1 MSDWVDSADI
11 GPVLPPGEPLWSH
24 SFDTALGRCGVV
36 WSELGIVASLLPDA
50 TPARLK
56 RRHPTAQLATELP
69 PHIAHAVDG
78 ICALLA
84 GEVRDLSDIALD
96 ERGIPEFRRQVHA
109 LTRAIPPGQTRTY
122 GDIAAALGQPGAARA
137 VGRAEGDNPFPPI
150 VPCHRVIG
158 TPKPVASRQ
167 APRGGQGNSGAA
179 RRCLAGAGDVLT
191 GFSAPGGVETKRR
204 MLLIEARA
212 VGQLAGDQQPL
223 F

>member
-1 MSDWVDSADI
+1 MSDFVDDPDI
-11 GPVLPPGEPLWSH
+11 GPVLPLDEALWSH

-36 WSELGIVASLLPDA
+36 WSERGIVASLLPDA
-50 TPARLK
+50 SPARLK
-56 RRHPTAQLATELP
+56 RRHPTAELTTELP
-69 PHIAHAVDG
+69 AHIAHAVDG
-78 ICALLA
+78 IRALLA
-84 GEVRDLSDIALD
+84 GEARDLGDVVLD

-122 GDIAAALGQPGAARA
+122 GEIATALGQPGAARA

-150 VPCHRVIG
+150 VPCHRVM
-158 TPKPVASRQ
+158 
-167 APRGGQGNSGAA
+167 
-179 RRCLAGAGDVLT
+179 GAGGEPT

-212 VGQLAGDQQPL
+212 VGQLAGDQQKL

>member
-1 MSDWVDSADI
+1 MDHPGL
-11 GPVLPPGEPLWSH
+11 GPVLPPDEPLWCH
-24 SFDTALGRCGVV
+24 GFDTALGRCGLV
-36 WSELGIVASLLPDA
+36 WSERGIVASLLPDA
-50 TPARLK
+50 SLARLK
-56 RRHPTAQLATELP
+56 RRHPTAEPVTALP
-69 PHIAHAVDG
+69 AHIARAVDG
-78 ICALLA
+78 IRALLA
-84 GEVRDLSDIALD
+84 GEARDLRDIVLD

-122 GDIAAALGQPGAARA
+122 GEIAAALGQPGAARA

-150 VPCHRVIG
+150 VPCHRVM
-158 TPKPVASRQ
+158 
-167 APRGGQGNSGAA
+167 
-179 RRCLAGAGDVLT
+179 GAGGEPT

>member
-1 MSDWVDSADI
+1 MSDFVDDPDI
-11 GPVLPPGEPLWSH
+11 GPVLPLDEALWSH

-36 WSELGIVASLLPDA
+36 WSERGIVASLLPDA
-50 TPARLK
+50 SPARLK
-56 RRHPTAQLATELP
+56 RRHPTAELTTELP
-69 PHIAHAVDG
+69 AHIAHAVDG
-78 ICALLA
+78 IRALLA
-84 GEVRDLSDIALD
+84 GEARDLSDIALD

-122 GDIAAALGQPGAARA
+122 GEIATALGQPGAARA

-150 VPCHRVIG
+150 VPCHRVM
-158 TPKPVASRQ
+158 
-167 APRGGQGNSGAA
+167 
-179 RRCLAGAGDVLT
+179 GAGGEPT

-212 VGQLAGDQQPL
+212 VGQLAGDQQKL

>member
-1 MSDWVDSADI
+1 M
-11 GPVLPPGEPLWSH
+11 WSH

-36 WSELGIVASLLPDA
+36 WSERGIVASLLPDA
-50 TPARLK
+50 SPARLK
-56 RRHPTAQLATELP
+56 RRHPTAELTTELP
-69 PHIAHAVDG
+69 AHIAHAVDG
-78 ICALLA
+78 IRALLA
-84 GEVRDLSDIALD
+84 GEARDLSDIALD

-122 GDIAAALGQPGAARA
+122 GEIATALGQPGAARA

-150 VPCHRVIG
+150 VPCHRVM
-158 TPKPVASRQ
+158 
-167 APRGGQGNSGAA
+167 
-179 RRCLAGAGDVLT
+179 GAGGEPT

-212 VGQLAGDQQPL
+212 VGQLAGDQQKL

>member
-1 MSDWVDSADI
+1 MNDSVDAPEAAI
-11 GPVLPPGEPLWSH
+11 PPGEPLWSH

-36 WSELGIVASLLPDA
+36 WSERGIVASLLPDA
-50 TPARLK
+50 CPARLA
-56 RRHPTAQLATELP
+56 RRHPTAQLVTELP
-69 PHIAHAVDG
+69 PDIARAVDG
-78 ICALLA
+78 IRALLA
-84 GEVRDLSDIALD
+84 GEVRDLSDIQLD

-122 GDIAAALGQPGAARA
+122 GEIAAALGQPGAARA

-150 VPCHRVIG
+150 VPCHRVMG
-158 TPKPVASRQ
+158 V
-167 APRGGQGNSGAA
+167 GGEP
-179 RRCLAGAGDVLT
+179 T

-212 VGQLAGDQQPL
+212 AGQLAGDQQPL

>member
-1 MSDWVDSADI
+1 VNDSAQA
-11 GPVLPPGEPLWSH
+11 PEPRLPAGEPLWCH
-24 SFDTALGRCGVV
+24 SFDTALGRCGIV
-36 WSELGIVASLLPDA
+36 WSDQGVVASLLPDA
-50 TPARLK
+50 SPARLR
-56 RRHPTAQLATELP
+56 RRHPGAQLTDDLP
-69 PHIAHAVDG
+69 AAIAHAVDG
-78 ICALLA
+78 IRALLA
-84 GEVRDLSDIALD
+84 GEVRDLGDIPLD

-122 GDIAAALGQPGAARA
+122 GEIAAALGQPGAARA

-150 VPCHRVIG
+150 VPCHRVM
-158 TPKPVASRQ
+158 
-167 APRGGQGNSGAA
+167 
-179 RRCLAGAGDVLT
+179 GAGGEPT